1 MQHLFLTCPFV
12 AGLWDAV
19 TSVFGH
25 RIIVNGA
32 VLDLWQNAMK
42 VSFGSQLQ
50 GLWRASIVSVFW
62 VLWYFRNRATFDDRI
77 P

>member
-19 TSVFGH
+19 TSAFGH
-25 RIIVNGA
+25 RIIINGA

-42 VSFGSQLQ
+42 VSLALSSKVFG
-50 GLWRASIVSVFW
+50 GLPLF
-62 VLWYFRNRATFDDRI
+62 LFFE
-77 P
+77 